1 MSINCLCGD
10 KRDSEVKR
18 DPLLTILIVLFVIIL
33 IVSVGTIG
41 FHVFGKQNWI
51 DSFVNGALMFT
62 STTLVTPVYTYHGK
76 IFAAIYNI
84 ISAVLVLVL
93 LTIILRGAF
102 HLFDV
107 ELSARNN
114 SINNT
119 NGNGNNCCC
128 NCQCRCHNKKI
139 FDEQIKIPSVFDI

>member
-10 KRDSEVKR
+10 KRDSEMKR

-33 IVSVGTIG
+33 IVSIGTIG
-41 FHVFGKQNWI
+41 FHVFAKQNWI

-84 ISAVLVLVL
+84 ISAVMVLVL
-93 LTIILRGAF
+93 LAIIIRGAF
-102 HLFDV
+102 SVFDV
-107 ELSARNN
+107 ELSERNN
-114 SINNT
+114 STNNT
-119 NGNGNNCCC
+119 NGNGNNCYNCC
-128 NCQCRCHNKKI
+128 NCSCHNKKI
-139 FDEQIKIPSVFDI
+139 FDKQEKIPSVFDI